1 LPQDAGAVSSAPLA
15 TPALVAKFPG
25 TIAATISDETSVM
38 LLAKYTYNQIKLFS
52 GFEEITFA
60 NPHDPQLTG
69 FTDIAGIPVA
79 AANITNTAY
88 TNHRIMQIAWVG
100 ARYAFS
106 DTFDVGAGYYHY
118 NQPSYNTFSCDSAA
132 ISSKCAGTMN
142 AYSIDA
148 DWRFAKKF
156 DVYAGVMYS
165 KVNGGLANGY
175 LYTSNLAPTAGL
187 RFRF

>member
-1 LPQDAGAVSSAPLA
+1 
-15 TPALVAKFPG
+15 
-25 TIAATISDETSVM
+25 M
-38 LLAKYTYNQIKLFS
+38 
-52 GFEEITFA
+52 
-60 NPHDPQLTG
+60 
-69 FTDIAGIPVA
+69 DIAWI
-79 AANITNTAY
+79 
-88 TNHRIMQIAWVG
+88 G
-100 ARYAFS
+100 ARYAFT
-106 DTFDVGAGYYHY
+106 DTLDIGAAYHY
-118 NQPSYNTFSCDSAA
+118 TQPSYNAFSCNSAA

-142 AYSIDA
+142 AVSFDA